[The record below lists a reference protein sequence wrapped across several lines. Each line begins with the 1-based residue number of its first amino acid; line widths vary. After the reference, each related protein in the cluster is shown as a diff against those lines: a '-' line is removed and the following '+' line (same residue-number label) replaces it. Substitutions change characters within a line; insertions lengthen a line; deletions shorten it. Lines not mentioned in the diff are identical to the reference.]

1 MATSNPRLAP
11 GLTAF
16 DGVVIGAVAAAA
28 ILAAA
33 LWAGGQA
40 ASVLTGHGWA
50 SGSLT
55 AGVEAVTAYRG
66 DPGAAWGSPMP
77 GPAAYWSITR
87 SAASLSWLERPASLG
102 CCCTPGPAPAG
113 RLSGW
118 PPGPAWPH
126 PARSV
131 ARSGARRCW
140 PT

>member
-1 MATSNPRLAP
+1 MASSSPRSAP

-28 ILAAA
+28 ILGAM
-33 LWAGGQA
+33 LWASGQV

-77 GPAAYWSITR
+77 GPSAYWSITVG
-87 SAASLSWLERPASLG
+87 SIALG
-102 CCCTPGPAPAG
+102 GC
-113 RLSGW
+113 
-118 PPGPAWPH
+118 
-126 PARSV
+126 
-131 ARSGARRCW
+131 
-140 PT
+140 